1 MKALT
6 AVSVLSSARLAA
18 GVMGLAGL
26 AAGILYAF
34 GGALYDA
41 LVTLGWVAS
50 AESGSLSTPGLG
62 WGTVLAFG
70 ALIGMPLIFA
80 AAGLVAGTV
89 GAILYNVVARR
100 VGGIVLH
107 FEEPR

>member
-18 GVMGLAGL
+18 AVMGLAGM
-26 AAGILYAF
+26 AAGMLYAF
-34 GGALYDA
+34 GGALYDT
-41 LVTLGWVAS
+41 LVTLGWIAS
-50 AESGSLSTPGLG
+50 AESGTLSTPGLG

-70 ALIGMPLIFA
+70 ALIGMPVIFA
-80 AAGLVAGTV
+80 AAGLAAGTV
-89 GAILYNVVARR
+89 GAVLYNVVARR

-107 FEEPR
+107 FDKPR

>member
-1 MKALT
+1 MKTLT
-6 AVSVLSSARLAA
+6 AVSVVSSARLAA
-18 GVMGLAGL
+18 AVMGLAGL
-26 AAGILYAF
+26 AAGMLYAF
-34 GGALYDA
+34 GGALFDT

-70 ALIGMPLIFA
+70 ALVGMPLIFA

-107 FEEPR
+107 FD

>member
-18 GVMGLAGL
+18 AVMGLAGM
-26 AAGILYAF
+26 AAGMLYAF
-34 GGALYDA
+34 GGALYDT
-41 LVTLGWVAS
+41 LVTLGWIAS
-50 AESGSLSTPGLG
+50 AESGTLSTPGLG

-70 ALIGMPLIFA
+70 ALIGMPVIFG
-80 AAGLVAGTV
+80 AAGLAAGTV
-89 GAILYNVVARR
+89 GAVLYNVVARR

-107 FEEPR
+107 FDQPR